1 MSPWALSAWASFLGA
16 ALLEAVVFSL
26 VNPTEIHRIG
36 ATTLPSR
43 LGVYTVAFFL
53 FWIQGMFCASLTMW
67 LARKQSA

>member
-1 MSPWALSAWASFLGA
+1 MNQWAIAAWASFLGA
-16 ALLEAVVFSL
+16 ALLEAIVFSL
-26 VNPTEIHRIG
+26 VDPSELHSIG

-53 FWIQGMFCASLTMW
+53 FWIQGMFCASLAMW

>member
-1 MSPWALSAWASFLGA
+1 MSAWAIATWASFLGA

-26 VNPTEIHRIG
+26 VDPAEIHRIG

-43 LGVYTVAFFL
+43 VGVYSVAFFL
-53 FWIQGMFCASLTMW
+53 FWIQGMFCASLAMW